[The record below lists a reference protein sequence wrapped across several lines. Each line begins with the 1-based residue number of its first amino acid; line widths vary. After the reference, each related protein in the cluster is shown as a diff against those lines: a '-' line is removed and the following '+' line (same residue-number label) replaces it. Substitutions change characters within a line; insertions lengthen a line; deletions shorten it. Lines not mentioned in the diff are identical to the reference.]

1 MSGVS
6 DKPLRVEENEVA
18 TIPFYAHESAMAHKD
33 RDNKRM
39 RDIVIAICV
48 TFVIVIITFV
58 TGYSI
63 RTKYWLDTIASMNR
77 QSVEVTNATETP

>member
-1 MSGVS
+1 MTN
-6 DKPLRVEENEVA
+6 DNKEA

-39 RDIVIAICV
+39 RDIIIAICI
-48 TFVIVIITFV
+48 TFVIVIVTFV

-63 RTKYWLDTIASMNR
+63 RTKYWLDTIARIST
-77 QSVEVTNATETP
+77 QAEVTDAQETP